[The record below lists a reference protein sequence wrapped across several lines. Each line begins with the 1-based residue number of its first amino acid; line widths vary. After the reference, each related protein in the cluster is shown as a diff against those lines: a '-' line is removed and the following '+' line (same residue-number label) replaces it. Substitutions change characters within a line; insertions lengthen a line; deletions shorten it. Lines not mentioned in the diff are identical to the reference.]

1 MRRHS
6 AITRIAPVAVPFALS
21 VLVAACFGGPLVT
34 PAAPAASSPA
44 PTPPASPSTGPAS
57 PSGEPS
63 IEPTEV
69 PVSPSQSASGS
80 ASDLPF
86 GEVDAGTYRNARFEP
101 PVTLTVGDGWYAT
114 ILNGFFDLQQR
125 RGTPEVI
132 AVQVANVDRVVDP
145 DGKGIKPDDAAHA
158 ARIVARNPDLE
169 VLGQSDSRLGG
180 LEGRVVEVRNA
191 SGKHAGIVDVPP
203 GRLGI
208 DDARAL
214 WIAFLDTPEDGV
226 IAVMVGGP
234 SEGWDEALAVA
245 EPVLETIAVG
255 E

>member
-1 MRRHS
+1 MRRPS
-6 AITRIAPVAVPFALS
+6 PITRIPPVAAAVATA

-34 PAAPAASSPA
+34 PRATPASTAASASPPGA
-44 PTPPASPSTGPAS
+44 GASPSPDPS
-57 PSGEPS
+57 PT
-63 IEPTEV
+63 EPTEA
-69 PVSPSQSASGS
+69 PMSPSESAPG
-80 ASDLPF
+80 ATDDLPF
-86 GEVDAGTYRNARFEP
+86 GEVDAGTYRNPRFEP
-101 PVTLTVGDGWYAT
+101 PVTVAVEGGWYAT

-132 AVQVANVDRVVDP
+132 AVQVANVDGVVGP
-145 DGKGIKPDDAAHA
+145 DGKRVRPDDAAHA

-169 VLGQSDSRLGG
+169 ILGESDSRLGG

-191 SGKHAGIVDVPP
+191 SGKHASILDVPP

-214 WIAFLDTPEDGV
+214 WIAFLDTPDDGV
-226 IAVMVGGP
+226 VAVMVGGP
-234 SEGWDEALAVA
+234 GEGWDEALAIA
-245 EPVLETIAVG
+245 EPVLETIRFG